1 MKSAKPPTAESS
13 SHRRSQP
20 ARQARTNP
28 SRTSANVGHP
38 NGGRDSISGSAGD
51 QPIEIFPAIT
61 FFADVMTALPKE
73 LVRHFTLLREVD
85 AKLCAPEEQLFKL
98 VSQAINAPYPDPRA
112 NNGAPSIGAPSSAP
126 MSAQNSSSGIVPNS
140 GALPP
145 PSTADSVNTVSGVFD
160 PSNIPRRQLFR
171 QTAIKIQEMIVSLEE
186 KNHVIGTA
194 NEALQKQLARME
206 DVWPYLENE
215 FSDEAKWGSTTHWAY
230 PENRTGKSH
239 ADRTRSQGVAA
250 IAAAA
255 EAVAAEVAARTESR
269 KQAMQA
275 RKNQRN
281 HHQESD
287 FDDPDNRNHKNEGG
301 KKTGHG
307 KVRKTAESN
316 NVGLGISTTNA
327 NGNPPSKKR
336 KVENSTNGATVAD
349 RTANAA
355 VSGTANRAKPGVA
368 GDTAVP
374 EGPPKKRK
382 ALPSSSTQTKKK

>member
-1 MKSAKPPTAESS
+1 MKSAKPPATESAA
-13 SHRRSQP
+13 HRRSQP

-28 SRTSANVGHP
+28 SRTSAAGGP
-38 NGGRDSISGSAGD
+38 NSGRDSISGPAGD

-61 FFADVMTALPKE
+61 FFADVMTALPKD

-98 VSQAINAPYPDPRA
+98 VSQAINAPHPDTRPI
-112 NNGAPSIGAPSSAP
+112 NGAPSIAAPSSAP

-140 GALPP
+140 GVLPP
-145 PSTADSVNTVSGVFD
+145 PSIADSAHTASGVFD
-160 PSNIPRRQLFR
+160 PSNLPRRQLYR
-171 QTAIKIQEMIVSLEE
+171 QTALKIQEMLVSLEE

-215 FSDEAKWGSTTHWAY
+215 FSDEAKWGSTKHWAY

-239 ADRTRSQGVAA
+239 SERSRREGVAV
-250 IAAAA
+250 ISAAA
-255 EAVAAEVAARTESR
+255 EAIAADLAARTDAR

-281 HHQESD
+281 HNQESD
-287 FDDPDNRNHKNEGG
+287 FDDHDARNKNEGG

-307 KVRKTAESN
+307 KVRKPAESN
-316 NVGLGISTTNA
+316 NVGLGITTNA
-327 NGNPPSKKR
+327 ATNGNLPSKKR
-336 KVENSTNGATVAD
+336 KVENSTNGATAAD
-349 RTANAA
+349 RAAGSTLPATAKG
-355 VSGTANRAKPGVA
+355 SKPGA
-368 GDTAVP
+368 NGDASVS

-382 ALPSSSTQTKKK
+382 ALPSSSTQAKKK